1 MGRTLTT
8 AMSNALGETTLT
20 TCHLLTVYMDSETV
34 RLTDGHKDIT
44 YGAATWVASGEF
56 LEFDGLEELLGM
68 ELTQVTVSLSGVDQS
83 WIAVFQQQ
91 EYIDRK
97 ITIHL
102 VVMDSEDRLI
112 TDPLMQFD
120 GRIDRPQ
127 ILSNPEDGSCTV
139 AVTATNQ
146 WVDFERA
153 PGRRTNSQEQQ
164 IWFAGDL
171 GFDYIPQLIN
181 KQIIWGRSG
190 AVQGVAPEG
199 ISWVARDATAALAR
213 VLPQRG

>member
-1 MGRTLTT
+1 MGRTMTT
-8 AMSNALGETTLT
+8 AMSSALGETTLT
-20 TCHLLTVYMDSETV
+20 TCHLLTVYMDSGTV
-34 RLTDGHKDIT
+34 RLTDGHKDIQ
-44 YGAATWVASGEF
+44 YGSESWVASGEF

-91 EYIDRK
+91 EYIDRR

-102 VVMDSEDRLI
+102 VVMDGEDRMI

-164 IWFAGDL
+164 MWFAGDL

-181 KQIIWGRSG
+181 KQVIWGRSG